1 MLVRFSGQTL
11 VISYEGASWGCFEVT
26 DRSDGLFEA
35 TDISDG
41 SLEVTDRSDGCV
53 EATHRV
59 RLGPIH

>member
-1 MLVRFSGQTL
+1 MLDSNGQTL

-41 SLEVTDRSDGCV
+41 SLEVTDRSDGVCRSD
-53 EATHRV
+53 A
-59 RLGPIH
+59 